1 MSTRRVSSLNNHHA
15 HLILGSTGADIAV
28 IFDFPMIGINEARQ
42 LRERAQLASAGEEIN
57 VRAGAITEEAQ
68 NALLKTLEEPALG
81 IRFIFHTPASIQLL
95 PTFLSRLLV
104 SKEETRAEENTEQ
117 IKKFLKAESEA
128 RLKIVN
134 DLIKKAGEEHKRTAI
149 EFLDNLEK
157 YIAQNVAA
165 EKIGEE
171 LAFALKEIR
180 QGRMYLY
187 DKSGTPKL
195 ILEHIALILP

>member
-1 MSTRRVSSLNNHHA
+1 
-15 HLILGSTGADIAV
+15 LGSTGADLAV
-28 IFDFPMIGINEARQ
+28 IFDFPVIGINEARQ
-42 LRERAQLASAGEEIN
+42 LRERAQLASENEEIN

-81 IRFIFHTPASIQLL
+81 IRFIFHTPTSIQLL

-104 SKEETRAEENTEQ
+104 SKVENVEGEENESEK
-117 IKKFLKAESEA
+117 IKKFLKADSEG

-134 DLIKKAGEEHKRTAI
+134 DLIKKAGEEHKRAAI
-149 EFLDNLEK
+149 EFLDRLEK
-157 YIAQNVAA
+157 YIAENVEA

-171 LAFALKEIR
+171 LAFALREIR
-180 QGRMYLY
+180 QGRTYLY

-195 ILEHIALILP
+195 VLEHIALILP